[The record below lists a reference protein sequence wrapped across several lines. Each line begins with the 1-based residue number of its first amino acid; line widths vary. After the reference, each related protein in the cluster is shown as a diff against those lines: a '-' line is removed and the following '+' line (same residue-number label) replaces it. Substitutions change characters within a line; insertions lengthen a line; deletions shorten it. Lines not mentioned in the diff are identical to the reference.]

1 MSRLPDLRPATEKLA
16 RWPHR
21 YNGHRSRGG
30 LKSMPPISKLGLNR
44 NSLLNNLGAAM
55 DTIENNLLADPILL
69 TLSSVVAL
77 SVAGLLICGICWL
90 ARRRR

>member
-1 MSRLPDLRPATEKLA
+1 
-16 RWPHR
+16 
-21 YNGHRSRGG
+21 
-30 LKSMPPISKLGLNR
+30 
-44 NSLLNNLGAAM
+44 M
-55 DTIENNLLADPILL
+55 DAIEDVLLADPILL